1 MPGKRIGRTIAE
13 PELRHGCHAVR
24 LDGLLRA
31 WTDPLEP
38 IFPVQAAADARA
50 VPAVSSEKSYAACR
64 PRSAC
69 ASPRVLI
76 PVFPGTNTE
85 YDTARKFEDAGAV
98 VETLVVRNLSA
109 ADIEDSILAAQQ
121 AIDRANIVMLPG
133 GFSCGDEPE
142 GSGKFIAAFLR
153 NPRLAE
159 AVERLLYQRDGLML
173 GICNGFQALIKLG
186 LVPYGHILDMTA
198 DMPTLTFNTI
208 GRHQSMMVDTR
219 ISSVQSPWLADSA
232 VGEIYT
238 VPISHGEGRFVASD
252 AVVEQLIQNGQ
263 IATQYVDK
271 SGAPTMEMPY
281 NPNGSVCAVEG
292 ILSPDGRVFG
302 KMGHSERSGEYLY
315 KNVTGDKY
323 QPIFEGGVDYFKV

>member
-1 MPGKRIGRTIAE
+1 
-13 PELRHGCHAVR
+13 
-24 LDGLLRA
+24 
-31 WTDPLEP
+31 
-38 IFPVQAAADARA
+38 
-50 VPAVSSEKSYAACR
+50 
-64 PRSAC
+64 
-69 ASPRVLI
+69 
-76 PVFPGTNTE
+76 
-85 YDTARKFEDAGAV
+85 
-98 VETLVVRNLSA
+98 
-109 ADIEDSILAAQQ
+109 
-121 AIDRANIVMLPG
+121 MLPG

-153 NPRLAE
+153 NPRLAD

-271 SGAPTMEMPY
+271 TGRPTMEMPY
-281 NPNGSVCAVEG
+281 NPNGSSAQW
-292 ILSPDGRVFG
+292 RAF
-302 KMGHSERSGEYLY
+302 
-315 KNVTGDKY
+315 
-323 QPIFEGGVDYFKV
+323 